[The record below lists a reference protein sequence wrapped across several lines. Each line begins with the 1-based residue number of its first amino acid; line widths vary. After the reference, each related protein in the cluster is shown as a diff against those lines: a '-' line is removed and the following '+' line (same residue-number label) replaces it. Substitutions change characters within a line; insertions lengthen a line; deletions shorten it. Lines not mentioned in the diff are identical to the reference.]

1 MATVPVSDI
10 RDVFGKAYQPA
21 VMIFVTVVTL
31 GGCFFLADSALS
43 GKIDRQIEVATAT
56 QKFQTKSVDE
66 RHDVTL
72 ESHEQRIKALES
84 TLTTINL
91 SLTEIKADV
100 KYLREAKSR

>member
-1 MATVPVSDI
+1 MNAPISDI
-10 RDVFGKAYQPA
+10 RDVFGKTYQPA
-21 VMIFVTVVTL
+21 VMIFVTIVSL

-43 GKIDRQIEVATAT
+43 GKIERQIETTTAVHKL
-56 QKFQTKSVDE
+56 QSRSVDE

-72 ESHEQRIKALES
+72 ESHEARIKALES

-100 KYLREAKSR
+100 KYLREAKSK